1 MSGHASAAVIALATI
16 AKLHGLAINRA
27 EEVTEK
33 GDECIRSFAR
43 VLESYCRRRG
53 DLATPIG
60 GEEFVL
66 LLPSTDHAA
75 ALKLAEHTRAAFDDL
90 AIRHE
95 GSKIKDNVTASFG
108 VSTTMPDDTSAGETL
123 MGLADKALYMAKG
136 QGRNQVVSE
145 SLVGISAVAGE

>member
-1 MSGHASAAVIALATI
+1 MCVSL
-16 AKLHGLAINRA
+16 
-27 EEVTEK
+27 VTCDIDYFKQFNDLYGRQE

-53 DLATPIG
+53 DLATRIG
-60 GEEFVL
+60 GEEFV

-90 AIRHE
+90 AIQHE

-108 VSTTMPDDTSAGETL
+108 VSTTMPDDTGAGETL